1 MDVRNRKA
9 MSMALAGLAAVGAA
23 FLVLH
28 ASPAGSTS
36 RSIASGPSCSA
47 KKFGMAVTNISFL
60 RINGHQ
66 RYSAPLHAGDRLATS
81 PIGQATV
88 CLKLKTSTCTLLGA
102 SKARV
107 NPKKGVAFRLNIG
120 ELQCD
125 TKSGTERDWTSP
137 TSKITVGDPS
147 FAIVVRKGQTTVK
160 VMHGLVEISGQ
171 SGSGAVVAV
180 AANQQSTVPAH
191 GDPTAPSLLQLTPKE
206 QAVFKKLAAAQPAP
220 FLARPAIAGSD
231 VLRSIFDR
239 HSLVGAYDK
248 SLVSDEQAT
257 QFARS
262 FLGFLAHSWGLKLSF
277 QVTSPTVAASAIAAG
292 TTDLFVTAD
301 PAAVQFVGRRLGT
314 RSGITALP
322 FFTDSKG
329 DVVSIAF
336 RVDAGLTTAAR
347 RFITTTALQ
356 TDDYRRLYQT
366 SFKRDPVFKGG
377 ARDIVFPPTT
387 YAKGP
392 ATLVHTRFLAVR
404 ERKIA
409 PRLKVVE
416 QLKGSCDTSSA
427 ASLRS
432 DAWHCVDASGRD
444 WDPCFSGIRSHVLCP
459 EDPTAVKPTNVAD
472 LSLTAPLPK
481 PTNSGGD
488 LTRGRARLVKTSD
501 GLCQPLLG
509 SKIVY
514 GGKPADYA
522 CRTGKVATIERYL
535 LDEPYRGSKPWAIV
549 AVPAAVAF
557 GKSVVADGVNVP
569 EIWWW

>member
-1 MDVRNRKA
+1 MDVQNRKVV
-9 MSMALAGLAAVGAA
+9 SMALAGLAAVGAA

-36 RSIASGPSCSA
+36 RTTASGPSCSA

-66 RYSAPLHAGDRLATS
+66 RYSAPLHAGDRLLTS

-107 NPKKGVAFRLNIG
+107 NPKKGVAFRLNAG
-120 ELQCD
+120 EVQCD

-137 TSKITVGDPS
+137 TAKITVGDPS

-160 VMHGLVEISGQ
+160 VLHGLVEVTGQ

-180 AANQQSTVPAH
+180 SANQQSTVLAQ
-191 GDPTAPSLLQLTPKE
+191 GDPAAPGLLQLTPNE
-206 QAVFKKLAAAQPAP
+206 QAVFKKLAAAQPPP

-239 HSLVGAYDK
+239 HALVAAYDK
-248 SLVSDEQAT
+248 ELAPDEQAA

-262 FLGFLAHSWGLKLSF
+262 FLAFLAHSWGLKLSF
-277 QVTSPTVAASAIAAG
+277 QVTSATVAAGAIAAD
-292 TTDLFVTAD
+292 TTDLFVTTD
-301 PAAVQFVGRRLGT
+301 PAAVEFVGRRLET
-314 RSGITALP
+314 RFGITALP
-322 FFTDSKG
+322 FFADSNG
-329 DVVSIAF
+329 DMVSIAS

-347 RFITTTALQ
+347 RFITTSALQ
-356 TDDYRRLYQT
+356 TDDYRHLYQT
-366 SFKRDPVFKGG
+366 SFKRDPAFNGS

-392 ATLVHTRFLAVR
+392 ATLVHKQFKAVR
-404 ERKIA
+404 DGKIA
-409 PRLKVVE
+409 PGLTIAERLI
-416 QLKGSCDTSSA
+416 GSCDSSSP
-427 ASLRS
+427 ASLRT

-444 WDPCFSGIRSHVLCP
+444 WDPCFSGVRLHVLCP
-459 EDPTAVKPTNVAD
+459 ENPAAIKPTNVAD

-481 PTNSGGD
+481 PSNLGGD

-501 GLCQPLLG
+501 GLCQPLFG

-514 GGKPADYA
+514 GSKPADYA
-522 CRTGKVATIERYL
+522 CRAANGSTIDRYL
-535 LDEPYRGSKPWAIV
+535 LDEPYRGSNPWAIV
-549 AVPAAVAF
+549 AVPGAVAF
-557 GKSVVADGVNVP
+557 RKSVVADAVNVP